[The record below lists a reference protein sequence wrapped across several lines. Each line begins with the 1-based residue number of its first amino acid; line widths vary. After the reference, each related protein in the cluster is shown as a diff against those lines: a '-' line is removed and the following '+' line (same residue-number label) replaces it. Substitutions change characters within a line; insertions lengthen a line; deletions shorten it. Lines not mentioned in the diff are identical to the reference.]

1 MKIFYSIILIAIT
14 ANCFSQ
20 TNSKIEL
27 IDKCASR
34 TWIKEYNPI
43 KIADESK
50 LPIRITNHIKNE
62 FKEKF
67 GAKYNQISFTV
78 GFEYDLKFLKN
89 NHKNITKDYNWEI
102 PKYILNYAFYDD
114 KSGIIYC
121 MNFSISESGKVIQGF
136 VPKINEKFQNLELIS
151 EEEAIKRIKSHKI
164 KKRKLKNID
173 LENGRLIYNSKSEFF
188 EWEFGKIK
196 LICVEAIPNGK
207 IRFSRFKGIV
217 EL

>member
-1 MKIFYSIILIAIT
+1 MKNFYSIILIVLA
-14 ANCFSQ
+14 ANCYSQ
-20 TNSKIEL
+20 TNLKIEL

-34 TWIKEYNPI
+34 VWIKEYIPQNFT
-43 KIADESK
+43 DESK
-50 LPIRITNHIKNE
+50 PPITITNQIRNE

-78 GFEYDLKFLKN
+78 GFEYDLKFLKSD
-89 NHKNITKDYNWEI
+89 HKNITKDYNWEI

-121 MNFSISESGKVIQGF
+121 MNFSISESGKVIQDF
-136 VPKINEKFQNLELIS
+136 IPKINEKFQNLDFIS
-151 EEEAIKRIKSHKI
+151 KEEAIKYIKTRKI

-173 LENGRLIYNSKSEFF
+173 LENGRLIYNSKSEVF

-207 IRFSRFKGIV
+207 IRFSKFKGII